1 MENSKPTVYLL
12 SGDNDLAFEEFISV
26 LRDNLGDPTT
36 ADMNTQRF
44 SSTDLNL
51 GALEE
56 ACYAMPFLSRRRM
69 VILDH
74 AERLPQEDD
83 WQDRFFNLLESLPE
97 TIALVIID
105 HVDTQSM
112 KKVQAHEKKSPLHQW
127 AREHKDKVYTHVRE
141 AYPRPFDIPRG
152 AKFISWIKER
162 SRFMGG
168 EIETTAAQLLADSVA
183 GDPHSAVQELTKLL
197 DFTDRQRPIDMD
209 DVELLTAFRGQG
221 DIFEMVDALGQRQ
234 GKNAQMSLRH
244 ILAHEDIR
252 PVFGMIVRQFR
263 LMILAR
269 EALDQG
275 SDVKEAFPAGTPKFV
290 MEKISSQSR
299 NFTISDLET
308 IYRMLLEIDLEAKTS
323 GMDLETAL
331 DSLIVR
337 FSK

>member
-1 MENSKPTVYLL
+1 MENPKPTVYLL
-12 SGDNDLAFEEFISV
+12 SGDNDLAFEEFIV
-26 LRDNLGDPTT
+26 VIRENLGDPTT

-44 SSTDLNL
+44 SSTEISL

-56 ACYAMPFLSRRRM
+56 ACYAMPFLSSRRL

-74 AERLPQEDD
+74 AERLPKEDD
-83 WQDRFFNLLESLPE
+83 WQDRFFTLLDSLPE

-112 KKVQAHEKKSPLHQW
+112 KKVQAHEKKSPLHRW
-127 AREHKDKVYTHVRE
+127 AREHEGKVYTHVRE
-141 AYPRPFDIPRG
+141 TDPRPFDIPRG

-162 SRFMGG
+162 SRSMGG
-168 EIETTAAQLLADSVA
+168 EIETTAAQLLSDSVA

-197 DFTDRQRPIDMD
+197 DYTDRQRPIDRN

-221 DIFEMVDALGQRQ
+221 DIFEMVDAMGQRQ
-234 GKNAQMSLRH
+234 GKSAQMSLHR
-244 ILAHEDIR
+244 ILVHEDIR

-263 LMILAR
+263 LMIMAR
-269 EALDQG
+269 EALEQG
-275 SDVKEAFPAGTPKFV
+275 SDVREAFPAGTPKFV

-299 NFTISDLET
+299 NFSLSDLES
-308 IYRMLLEIDLEAKTS
+308 IYRMLLEIDIEAKTS

-337 FSK
+337 LSR